1 MVQCP
6 GGVMMGTSS
15 SQSPFMAARLP
26 ASLAT
31 VFAALPE
38 PSYVLDDTGR
48 VLVCSQAGARTVG
61 RLSEELVGRH
71 WGELGFPPEELAR
84 LETARARVMRIQ
96 DTCELEAPWATQ
108 TGPRR
113 HALMLSPLPSEDG
126 GPGCVLVTA
135 RPLTDAEAVFSRAME
150 LELAA
155 RAEVEQ
161 AERRRSFLYQAMT
174 TLFTHPPD
182 PQGMYTLL
190 AHLAVPDVADWC
202 LVDALEQGPWVT
214 RVAAACLDPT
224 QQERS
229 GALPTRTELR
239 DDAAVGLL
247 RVLRTGE
254 PELVPA
260 VTDSLLRAAAAEPA
274 HPALLRLL
282 QARSYMIVPL
292 RARGHTLGAV
302 TFVSSGSGRRY
313 GPDDL
318 ALAEDL
324 CLRAS
329 LAIDNAR
336 LVGESRRAAR
346 AREDL
351 LAVVSH
357 DLKNPLGVV
366 QLGAALLLRGAG
378 AKPGGESVAK
388 QATRIQDATERMS
401 RLISDLLDWGRLEAG
416 GLPLEWGEHGVAGL
430 LTEAMDSIRPLAEAK
445 GLHVSVEFPAADVRV
460 RCDKVRVLQV
470 LGNLLGNAVKFTTAG
485 GDLMLGA
492 RARGGEVSVHVRDTG
507 SGIAPDALP
516 HIFDRYWQARDAASR
531 GTGLGLAIAKGLVE
545 AHGGGIQAESTLGE
559 GSVFTFTLPSAGAS
573 ASHAAH
579 PPLARRATD
588 A

>member
-1 MVQCP
+1 M
-6 GGVMMGTSS
+6 
-15 SQSPFMAARLP
+15 
-26 ASLAT
+26 
-31 VFAALPE
+31 ALPE
-38 PSYVLDDTGR
+38 PAYVLDAAGR
-48 VLVCSQAGARTVG
+48 VVASSAAGARAFG
-61 RLSEELVGRH
+61 GQPGSLAGRH
-71 WGELGFPPEELAR
+71 WGELGMAAEDVAR
-84 LETARARVMRIQ
+84 LETARARVVSTGAP
-96 DTCELEAPWATQ
+96 DTVELTWPSEE
-108 TGPRR
+108 GPRR
-113 HALMLSPLPSEDG
+113 HLLTLTALPADG
-126 GPGCVLVTA
+126 GQGAAVLLTA
-135 RPLTDAEAVFSRAME
+135 RPLSEAEAVYARALE
-150 LELAA
+150 LEQAA

-190 AHLAVPDVADWC
+190 AHLAVPDLADWC
-202 LVDALEQGPWVT
+202 LVHALEQGPWVS
-214 RVAAACLDPT
+214 RVAVACLDPA
-224 QQERS
+224 QEERTR
-229 GALPTRTELR
+229 ALPARVELR
-239 DDAAVGLL
+239 DDAPVGLL

-282 QARSYMIVPL
+282 QARSYMIIPL

-302 TFVSSGSGRRY
+302 TFVASGSGRRY

-378 AKPGGESVAK
+378 SKPGGESVAK
-388 QATRIQDATERMS
+388 QATRIQDATDRMS

-416 GLPLEWGEHGVAGL
+416 GLPLEWGEHTAASLV
-430 LTEAMDSIRPLAEAK
+430 TEALDAIRPLAEAK
-445 GLHVSVEFPAADVRV
+445 GLSLHAELPADDVRA
-460 RCDKVRVLQV
+460 RCDRVRVLQV
-470 LGNLLGNAVKFTTAG
+470 LGNLLGNAVKFTPSG
-485 GDLMLGA
+485 GHLTVGGF
-492 RARGGEVSVHVRDTG
+492 ARGGEVALRVSDTG
-507 SGIAPDALP
+507 TGIAPEALP

-545 AHGGGIQAESTLGE
+545 AHGGTLQAQSTLGE
-559 GSVFTFTLPSAGAS
+559 GTTLTFTLPAASGATV
-573 ASHAAH
+573 ASSLPVRVAKEG
-579 PPLARRATD
+579 
-588 A
+588 

>member
-1 MVQCP
+1 
-6 GGVMMGTSS
+6 
-15 SQSPFMAARLP
+15 
-26 ASLAT
+26 
-31 VFAALPE
+31 
-38 PSYVLDDTGR
+38 
-48 VLVCSQAGARTVG
+48 
-61 RLSEELVGRH
+61 
-71 WGELGFPPEELAR
+71 
-84 LETARARVMRIQ
+84 
-96 DTCELEAPWATQ
+96 
-108 TGPRR
+108 
-113 HALMLSPLPSEDG
+113 
-126 GPGCVLVTA
+126 
-135 RPLTDAEAVFSRAME
+135 
-150 LELAA
+150 
-155 RAEVEQ
+155 
-161 AERRRSFLYQAMT
+161 MT

-190 AHLAVPDVADWC
+190 AHLAVPDLADWC
-202 LVDALEQGPWVT
+202 LVHALEQGPWVS
-214 RVAAACLDPT
+214 RVAVACLDPA
-224 QQERS
+224 QEERTR
-229 GALPTRTELR
+229 ALPSRLELR
-239 DDAAVGLL
+239 DDAPVGLL

-282 QARSYMIVPL
+282 QARSYMVIPL

-302 TFVSSGSGRRY
+302 TFVASGSGRRY
-313 GPDDL
+313 GPEDL

-366 QLGAALLLRGAG
+366 QLGAALLLRGA
-378 AKPGGESVAK
+378 AKGPGGESVAK
-388 QATRIQDATERMS
+388 QATRIQDATDRMS

-416 GLPLEWGEHGVAGL
+416 ALPLELGEHPVAEL
-430 LTEAMDSIRPLAEAK
+430 LTEALDAIRPLAEAK
-445 GLHVSVEFPAADVRV
+445 GLQLHLDVPPGDVRA
-460 RCDKVRVLQV
+460 RCDRMRVLQV
-470 LGNLLGNAVKFTTAG
+470 LGNLLGNAVKFTPSG
-485 GDLMLGA
+485 GHVTVGGE
-492 RARGGEVSVHVRDTG
+492 ARGGEVALRVSDTG
-507 SGIAPDALP
+507 TGIPPDALP

-545 AHGGGIQAESTLGE
+545 AHGGTLHAESTLGE
-559 GSVFTFTLPSAGAS
+559 GTTLTFILSAAGATV
-573 ASHAAH
+573 APVPPARAAT
-579 PPLARRATD
+579 TD